1 MTAVAVRLPVRTL
14 SEMNLRGHWSARARR
29 MKAHRRAAFALVP
42 VVALPCVV
50 TLTRVSAGTL
60 DDDNL
65 RSALKGVRDGVA
77 DRLGCDDADP
87 RLRFE
92 YAQAR
97 GKRGEYAVLV
107 AVRAAAEV
115 TP

>member
-1 MTAVAVRLPVRTL
+1 MTVRLALHTV
-14 SEMNLRGHWSARARR
+14 SEMNTRGHWSARARR
-29 MKAHRRAAFALVP
+29 MKAHRQAAYVYVP
-42 VVALPCVV
+42 AMPLPCVV

-87 RLRFE
+87 RVKFK
-92 YAQAR
+92 YDQQR

-107 AVRAAAEV
+107 AIEAA
-115 TP
+115 P